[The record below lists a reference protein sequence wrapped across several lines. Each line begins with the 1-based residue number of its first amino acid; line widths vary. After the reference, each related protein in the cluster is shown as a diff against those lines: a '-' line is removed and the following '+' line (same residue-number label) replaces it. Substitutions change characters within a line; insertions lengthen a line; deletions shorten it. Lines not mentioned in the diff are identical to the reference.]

1 MREVHIADV
10 LEPEPLVELVQAW
23 AVLVAVQPEQRPTSR
38 SDFPLDMVEQRRTHA
53 LTGMPSADGKT
64 MHVAR
69 DVGRLTPEFGIGP
82 IVERHR
88 ADDLRP
94 SATSTS

>member
-1 MREVHIADV
+1 
-10 LEPEPLVELVQAW
+10 
-23 AVLVAVQPEQRPTSR
+23 
-38 SDFPLDMVEQRRTHA
+38 MVEQRRTHA